1 MANLLI
7 IAYYNMCVRVYLHSL
22 QQYQCLSLVLVG
34 LQDQVSEFVDDDVQ
48 RALLLQGSA
57 QVQLEGS
64 EIAVLVDLQHRVTPL
79 SY

>member
-1 MANLLI
+1 
-7 IAYYNMCVRVYLHSL
+7 MCVRVYLHSL

-64 EIAVLVDLQHRVTPL
+64 EIAVLVEINTYSTELLH
-79 SY
+79 